1 MRESKVEKRRMSPL
15 EILIVA
21 LAVGFF
27 LFAVIVTVGKEFSS
41 KEKPQAS
48 EVDPQWKTSL
58 HEAFRVKA
66 E

>member
-1 MRESKVEKRRMSPL
+1 MSPL